1 MRAQLAQHM
10 TQRRASQSSRVGV
23 IEAPQALPPVRA
35 LDQVRPALRSLA
47 GVPDAAVLDDAT
59 VQFDDQLAV
68 DHVSFTVPAGTI
80 LGLIG
85 PSGAGKTTTIRLLT
99 GALEPT
105 KGSVTVL
112 GENPRAFRRQ
122 TRNRIGYMPQSF
134 TLFPDLTCRE
144 NVDLAGSLFGML
156 FRSRGRRT
164 REALELVDLWDVR
177 GRRANRLSGGM
188 QRRLELACAL
198 VHDPSLLFLDEPTA
212 SLDPLLRE
220 RIWQELHRLRRDG
233 RTIVV
238 TTQHLNE
245 AEACDQVGL
254 INEGRLVALAPPDD
268 LRRQAVGGDVL
279 EVETTAMF
287 DGEQLRDL
295 PVIRE
300 VRQLG
305 PRRLRITV
313 DDAGTATPDVVGAV
327 ERLGGEVSSAR
338 EERPSFDEIF
348 SRLVKRDRRD
358 RDDADPDS
366 SDAKGQDGNER

>member
-1 MRAQLAQHM
+1 
-10 TQRRASQSSRVGV
+10 VGV
-23 IEAPQALPPVRA
+23 VEAPQALPPARA
-35 LDQVRPALRSLA
+35 FDQVRPAPRALA

-68 DHVSFTVPAGTI
+68 DHISFSVPAGTI

-105 KGSVTVL
+105 TGSVTVL
-112 GENPRAFRRQ
+112 GENPRSFRRQ

-220 RIWQELHRLRRDG
+220 RIWQELHRIRRDG

-238 TTQHLNE
+238 TTQYLNE

-348 SRLVKRDRRD
+348 ARLVKRDRKD
-358 RDDADPDS
+358 RDDAEADS
-366 SDAKGQDGNER
+366 SNGKGRSRNER